1 NKIQEHLNEFFV
13 PNGALGRVNDAGR
26 DHGQIRAF
34 SRAGIAQDRDF
45 DLAKAPATVVMRNE
59 DYGRIWRLLGD
70 KRTVELEFDI
80 VNRTHPEG
88 RTAYNVIA
96 EIPATHKA
104 DEGGIRGGH
113 LDSWHAGTGATD
125 NAIGC
130 AVTMEAARILMA
142 VGAKPRRTVRVALW

>member
-59 DYGRIWRLLGD
+59 AYGPIWRLLGE
-70 KRTVELEFDI
+70 KRPVELEFDI

-96 EIPATHKA
+96 EIPGTDKA
-104 DEGGIRGGH
+104 DEVVMLGGH
-113 LDSWHAGTGATD
+113 LDSWHAGPGASE
-125 NAIGC
+125 NASGC
-130 AVTMEAARILMA
+130 GVTMEAARILMA
-142 VGAKPRRTVRVALW
+142 VGPKPRRTVRV